1 MTFRVWCLYSYLV
14 RWWLMVTYVEEVSQ
28 DSHGGDLA
36 AAGRELIVNV
46 DRLQGLGAGNQ
57 LAAVQP

>member
-1 MTFRVWCLYSYLV
+1 MV
-14 RWWLMVTYVEEVSQ
+14 VTYVEEVSQ

-36 AAGRELIVNV
+36 AAGRELVVNV
-46 DRLQGLGAGNQ
+46 DRLQGLGAGDQ

>member
-1 MTFRVWCLYSYLV
+1 
-14 RWWLMVTYVEEVSQ
+14 MVITYVEEVSQ

-36 AAGRELIVNV
+36 AAGGELVVNV
-46 DRLQGLGAGNQ
+46 DRLQGFGAGDQ